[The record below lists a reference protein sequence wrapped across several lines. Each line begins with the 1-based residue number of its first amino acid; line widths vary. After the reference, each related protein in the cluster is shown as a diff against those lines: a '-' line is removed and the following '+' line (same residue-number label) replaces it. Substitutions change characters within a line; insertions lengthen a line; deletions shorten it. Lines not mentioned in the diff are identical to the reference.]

1 MEPIQPRS
9 VKEEAANPA
18 PDKEPEIVFG
28 AASQGEHSLGDELP
42 ELESLGLPEAWLE
55 DFQEELNS
63 LRAKQSEAS
72 IEGLLKFL
80 QTPAMEMSTG
90 RLHAISERYG
100 HISRV
105 ALALVA
111 HPNCSLV
118 TLGVLF
124 AIHHRDFSFVWQMIE
139 KGKKRPP
146 DIIVGRIKKDYGD
159 YLMLKN
165 APLTPWWQEKLCRP
179 AQSETLGRLVEGT
192 ERILNELTYT
202 YRRCL
207 RAEIS
212 VAAQYLHLMGDS
224 PGLDGSS
231 RIIVSKYPADGSRI
245 RRHEITY
252 EISQEAFFRQIRIDG
267 EHEPRAEIN
276 LDAADPA
283 KSRQLSEVEAC
294 CVISDLESMV
304 NRLDNRRHWSDL
316 ADCQSDAA

>member
-1 MEPIQPRS
+1 MEPIQSRFGE
-9 VKEEAANPA
+9 EEATNSAS
-18 PDKEPEIVFG
+18 DKEPEIVFG
-28 AASQGEHSLGDELP
+28 AASQEDHSLGDESS

-72 IEGLLKFL
+72 IERLLKFL
-80 QTPAMEMSTG
+80 QAPAMEMSTG
-90 RLHAISERYG
+90 ELHAISERYG

-105 ALALVA
+105 ALSLVA

-118 TLGVLF
+118 TLGGLF

-165 APLTPWWQEKLCRP
+165 APLTPWWQEKLCRSVQP
-179 AQSETLGRLVEGT
+179 ETLGRLVEGT
-192 ERILNELTYT
+192 ERILKEFAHT
-202 YRRCL
+202 RRHCL
-207 RAEIS
+207 RAEIP
-212 VAAQYLHLMGDS
+212 VGAQYLHLMGDS
-224 PGLDGSS
+224 PGLGDSS
-231 RIIVSKYPADGSRI
+231 RIIVSKYPAPGSRI
-245 RRHEITY
+245 WRHEITY

-276 LDAADPA
+276 LDAANPA

-294 CVISDLESMV
+294 CVISDLERMV
-304 NRLDNRRHWSDL
+304 DRLDDRRHWSDL